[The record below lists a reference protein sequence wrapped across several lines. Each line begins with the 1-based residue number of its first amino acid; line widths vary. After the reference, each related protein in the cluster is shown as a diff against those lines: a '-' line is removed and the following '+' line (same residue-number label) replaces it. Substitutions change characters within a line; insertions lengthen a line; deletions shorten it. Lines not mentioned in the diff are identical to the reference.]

1 MSIIYSE
8 VLSMNKKD
16 LWNIFMKTGK
26 VADYLR
32 YKNAAD
38 RHLDTLDSMDME
50 AAEEFYLN
58 NPHAEE
64 FDYDDFDGWYNN

>member
-1 MSIIYSE
+1 
-8 VLSMNKKD
+8 MNKKD

-26 VADYLR
+26 VSDYLR

-38 RHLDTLDSMDME
+38 GHRDSLSAMDME
-50 AAEEFYLN
+50 AAEEIYFN

>member
-1 MSIIYSE
+1 
-8 VLSMNKKD
+8 
-16 LWNIFMKTGK
+16 MKTGK
-26 VADYLR
+26 VSDYLR
-32 YKNAAD
+32 YKNATD
-38 RHLDTLDSMDME
+38 RHTEALDSMDME

>member
-1 MSIIYSE
+1 MCIIYSE
-8 VLSMNKKD
+8 VSEMNKKD

-26 VADYLR
+26 VSDYLR
-32 YKNAAD
+32 YKNASD
-38 RHLDTLDSMDME
+38 SYNGSLDSMDME

-64 FDYDDFDGWYNN
+64 LEYDDFDGWYNN